1 LLVMA
6 AMVGDLA
13 TARETLERT
22 LEDGSATECFAA
34 MVAALGGPNDLID
47 RPAAHLPVAPIQMP
61 AIAGEKG
68 IVSDIDARAL
78 GLSVVALGGGRV
90 RPDDNIDASVG
101 LSELVRL
108 GDEVMPG
115 TELGWIH
122 ARDKLEAEQ
131 AIRSVLSAVTI
142 GSEQVKPLPLIREIR
157 RSAG

>member
-1 LLVMA
+1 M
-6 AMVGDLA
+6 
-13 TARETLERT
+13 
-22 LEDGSATECFAA
+22 S
-34 MVAALGGPNDLID
+34 
-47 RPAAHLPVAPIQMP
+47 H
-61 AIAGEKG
+61 
-68 IVSDIDARAL
+68 IDARAL

-90 RPDDNIDASVG
+90 RPDDYIDASVG

-157 RSAG
+157 RSTG